1 MARCPA
7 GGSAAT
13 DLIRRRHLVD
23 NDAVTSDAL
32 HPRPALA
39 QILLAFAGIYIIW
52 GTTFVG
58 IAFAIRT
65 IPPFFSGA
73 LRFLIAGGL
82 MYAWL
87 RAREPQPFSGLDIG
101 GSILVGVLMTGIG
114 NGFVIWAQQGLP
126 SGIAA
131 LFVGMLPVST
141 LILDWMFFSRR
152 APSGQS
158 ALGVAI
164 GLGGLVLLTAHT
176 RSFSGAIRPAHIVA
190 VLIAELA
197 WSAGTLL
204 QRRYVSPA
212 RVMNFVCLQMLAGA
226 VFQLLMGC
234 LEREWI
240 GFVPAHIS
248 LQSLLAVAY
257 LVVFGSL
264 VAVNCYSFLVA
275 HVPAQKVTTY
285 ALVNPVIALL
295 LGALLL
301 HEKITPVAIV
311 SAILVLVGVALV
323 LFQRRQVAQPAPAAA
338 MAAAGNP
345 DR

>member
-1 MARCPA
+1 VIPR
-7 GGSAAT
+7 
-13 DLIRRRHLVD
+13 LIFVD
-23 NDAVTSDAL
+23 NGGVKSAPL
-32 HPRPALA
+32 HPRPELA

-58 IAFAIRT
+58 IALAIRT
-65 IPPFFSGA
+65 IPPFFSGGV
-73 LRFLIAGGL
+73 RFLIAGSL

-87 RAREPQPFSGLDIG
+87 RIREPRPFSGLHIG

-131 LFVGMLPVST
+131 LFVGALPVST
-141 LILDWMFFSRR
+141 LILDWLFFSKR
-152 APSGQS
+152 APTSQS

-164 GLGGLVLLTAHT
+164 GLAGLVVLTAHT
-176 RSFSGAIRPAHIVA
+176 HSFSGAIRPVHVLA
-190 VLIAELA
+190 VLTAELA

-204 QRRYVSPA
+204 QRRYVSPD
-212 RVMNFVCLQMLAGA
+212 RVINFVCLQMLAGA
-226 VFQLLMGC
+226 AFQLLMGC
-234 LEREWI
+234 IDREWI
-240 GFVPAHIS
+240 GFVPAHIA
-248 LQSLLAVAY
+248 LQSVLAVLY

-285 ALVNPVIALL
+285 ALVNPVIALA
-295 LGALLL
+295 LGAIVLN
-301 HEKITPVAIV
+301 EKITPAAIL

-323 LFQRRQVAQPAPAAA
+323 LFQRRPIEPRPAPAAL
-338 MAAAGNP
+338 AAATELDN
-345 DR
+345 